1 MAAVQVVALVGPSGG
16 GKSSVVKL
24 IERFYLPEAGQVGLS
39 RPACP
44 QSVTSAVCHSV
55 MKPQGQRSPLC
66 S

>member
-39 RPACP
+39 LLP
-44 QSVTSAVCHSV
+44 
-55 MKPQGQRSPLC
+55 
-66 S
+66 